1 MKKLI
6 NFSNIVSLLSL
17 IITTVLFFFMIHL
30 DIIPVFYLI
39 FLGLVIYGLNGLGTL
54 FLKNKKRLWNIIGG
68 ILLLIISVISGVLIF
83 YFIKTN
89 HFFNQ
94 SFDNASNIYKTTYY
108 IVAKENSSYKKI
120 QDIENK
126 TLNYYEGETYI
137 EKATSFLDKVL
148 SYNENNYSNI
158 GLMLEDMNQ
167 NKIELILISKTSYD
181 LVFNID
187 TSMEKKNYKIIYQFD
202 IKNKMKIE
210 KTKTKDI
217 FNIYIGGRDF
227 TNANMDFNMIIT
239 MNTKTQQVLL
249 TSIPRDYYIEVD
261 GYNKK
266 DTLSYMGALGITTN
280 MKSLEKFLDIPID
293 YYVSIDTL
301 GLVSLVNELGGI
313 NYCSDF
319 EYTTTHALILDSY
332 DDTKGQKLHVKKG
345 CQHINGIE
353 ALTIARERKS
363 IQGGD
368 RKRQENCQE
377 ILIDILEQMKGF
389 KTLTNYNNILNSIS
403 DLYETTIPKSV
414 IKKIIKDTIH
424 NKGTWNVQKQV
435 LDGEDTKD
443 CVHMTSL
450 IDWVMI
456 PNMDTVNQA
465 KEKIR
470 QITRQ

>member
-1 MKKLI
+1 MKKII
-6 NFSNIVSLLSL
+6 NFSNIISFLALV
-17 IITTVLFFFMIHL
+17 ITTVLLFFMIRL
-30 DIIPVFYLI
+30 DLIPAFYLI
-39 FLGLVIYGLNGLGTL
+39 LLGLIVYGITILGI
-54 FLKNKKRLWNIIGG
+54 FLLKRKKRVWNIIGG
-68 ILLLIISVISGVLIF
+68 ILLLITSVISGILTF
-83 YFIKTN
+83 YFIKTD
-89 HFFNQ
+89 HFFNK
-94 SFDNASNIYKTTYY
+94 SFDNASNTYKTTYY
-108 IVAKENSSYKKI
+108 IVAKQNSSYKKI

-126 TLNYYEGETYI
+126 TLNYYEGETHI

-148 SYNENNYSNI
+148 SYNENNYNNI
-158 GLMLEDMNQ
+158 GLMFEDMNQ
-167 NKIELILISKTSYD
+167 DKIELILISKTSYD
-181 LVFNID
+181 LIFDID
-187 TSMEKKNYKIIYQFD
+187 SSMEKKNYKMIYQFD
-202 IKNKMKIE
+202 VKNKMRIE
-210 KTKTKDI
+210 KTKEKDT

-239 MNTKTQQVLL
+239 MNMKTHQVLL

-261 GYNKK
+261 GYHKK

-280 MKSLEKFLDIPID
+280 MKSLENFLGIPID

-332 DDTKGQKLHVKKG
+332 DDTKGQKLQVKKG
-345 CQHINGIE
+345 CQHINGIQ

-363 IQGGD
+363 IPGGD
-368 RKRQENCQE
+368 LRRQENCQE
-377 ILIDILEQMKGF
+377 IIIDILEQMKGF
-389 KTLTNYNNILNSIS
+389 KTLTNYDNILNSLS
-403 DLYETTIPKSV
+403 DLYETTIPKNV
-414 IKKIIKDTIH
+414 MKRIIKDTIH
-424 NKGTWNVQKQV
+424 NKGAWKIQKQV

-465 KEKIR
+465 KEKIK
-470 QITRQ
+470 QISK